1 MQNTNQKPPQFA
13 PPASIEDE
21 QAIRQIVQALED
33 AWNTGDAE
41 AWSAHNADGICHTVF
56 NGPSIDGKEA
66 VHPAHSGIF
75 KTIYKDTH
83 QKFTVRWV
91 RFLRPDVA
99 AVQFDTEMTGRDE
112 ILKARPLAVLTKQQE
127 RWQIEVFQN
136 TPIMPHPAAA
146 TAKDR
151 ALTNPA

>member
-1 MQNTNQKPPQFA
+1 MQNTKQVTPPTTA
-13 PPASIEDE
+13 EDE

-41 AWSAHNADGICHTVF
+41 AWSTHNADGICHTVF
-56 NGPSIDGKEA
+56 NGHSIEGKEA
-66 VHPAHSGIF
+66 VHMAHSGIF

-112 ILKARPLAVLTKQQE
+112 ILRARPLVVLTKEQG
-127 RWQIEVFQN
+127 RWQIEIFQN

-146 TAKDR
+146 GNGGSPT
-151 ALTNPA
+151 TSS